1 MTFGVF
7 ICIKCS
13 GAHRSLG
20 VHISKVCNLGWSK
33 NVNELV
39 STHRYSQN
47 QIIVWRY
54 PTMSKLA
61 TLTGHTYRV
70 LYLAI
75 SPDGQT
81 IVTGAGDETHWFW
94 NAFPSPKSQ
103 TLLGRPPRC
112 SAMPSNGLSFTPE
125 MQRKRTKEFSGG
137 WCMRIALARAL
148 FIEPDL
154 LLLDELTNHLDLHA
168 VLWVWLET
176 YLLKWPKTF
185 IVVSQAR
192 EFLNTV
198 VTDILHLHGR

>member
-1 MTFGVF
+1 MLVTNSSNGFDICRSMTFGVF

-75 SPDGQT
+75 SPDGQ
-81 IVTGAGDETHWFW
+81 
-94 NAFPSPKSQ
+94 SQ